1 MKEVPG
7 GRKRMEFSNIGLQ
20 VENRVAFVTIQHPP
34 ANALNAETLK
44 GLSEALD
51 HVEKNPE
58 VKVIVITGAGKFF
71 VAGADIKEFTE
82 AFDDKEKGQEM
93 SYLGQRLFDRIE
105 RLDKPVI
112 AAINGAA
119 LGGGLELALSCHL
132 RYVTEEAILGL
143 PELKLGLIPGFG
155 GTQRLAR
162 VVGKGKALELILT
175 SQFISG
181 IEAERIG
188 LVNKVL
194 SADALMDEV
203 KKVADHFA
211 TEKSAT
217 SMAQAIKAVTYGL
230 LSTQEEGMEKEAE
243 LFGDLFLS
251 ADTKEGINA
260 FIEKRKP
267 SFIDK

>member
-1 MKEVPG
+1 
-7 GRKRMEFSNIGLQ
+7 MEFSNVGLQ
-20 VENRVAFVTIQHPP
+20 VENRVAYVTIQHPP
-34 ANALNAETLK
+34 ANALNTKTLK
-44 GLSEALD
+44 GLGEALD
-51 HVEKNPE
+51 HIEKDPG
-58 VKVIVITGAGKFF
+58 VKVVVITGAGKFF

-82 AFDDKEKGQEM
+82 AFDDKEKGRGMAQ
-93 SYLGQRLFDRIE
+93 LGQELFDRIE
-105 RLDKPVI
+105 RLEKPVI
-112 AAINGAA
+112 GAINGAA

-132 RYVTEEAILGL
+132 RYVTEEALLGL

-181 IEAERIG
+181 KEAERIG
-188 LVNKVL
+188 LVNL
-194 SADALMDEV
+194 ALPAESLLDEV
-203 KKVADHFA
+203 KKVAENLA
-211 TEKSAT
+211 TEKSAV
-217 SMAQAIKAVTYGL
+217 SMAYAIKAVTYGL
-230 LSTQEEGMEKEAE
+230 LSSQEEGMEKEAD

-251 ADTKEGINA
+251 EDTQEGINA